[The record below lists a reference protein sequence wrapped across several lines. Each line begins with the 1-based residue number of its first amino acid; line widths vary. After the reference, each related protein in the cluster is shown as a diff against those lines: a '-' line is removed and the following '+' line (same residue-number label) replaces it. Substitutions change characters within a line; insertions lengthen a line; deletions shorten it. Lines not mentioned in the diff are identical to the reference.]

1 MIRNKSVSP
10 KTFKKIKNLP
20 ELFEDSDIVEFAYL
34 FGGLVNKDPHPL
46 SDIDLAI
53 YCKEGTNFRE
63 CKFELLGKLNHF
75 LETDEIDLVIL
86 NQAPISLAG
95 RIVTRKKLLFCRN
108 DFLRHR
114 FESLTLRKF
123 HDFQIY
129 EKKLLSRRYRL
140 G

>member
-1 MIRNKSVSP
+1 MIRNKPVSP
-10 KTFKKIKNLP
+10 ETFKKIEDLQ
-20 ELFEDSDIVEFAYL
+20 ELFKEFAAVEFAYL
-34 FGGLVNKDPHPL
+34 FGGSVSKHPRPL
-46 SDIDLAI
+46 SDIDLAV
-53 YCKEGTNFRE
+53 YCKAGTNLAE
-63 CKFELLGKLNHF
+63 YKLDLLGRLNDF
-75 LETDEIDLVIL
+75 LHTDEIDLVIL

-95 RIVTRKKLLFCRN
+95 RIITRKRLLFCRN

>member
-1 MIRNKSVSP
+1 MIRHRPVSP
-10 KTFKKIKNLP
+10 ETFKNIDQLP
-20 ELFEDSDIVEFAYL
+20 MLFANCGRVEFAYL
-34 FGGLVNKDPHPL
+34 FGGALKGPRPL
-46 SDIDLAI
+46 SDIDLAV
-53 YCKEGTNFRE
+53 YCCAGTNLGE
-63 CKFELLGKLNHF
+63 YKPDLLGKLNDL

-95 RIVTRKKLLFCRN
+95 RIIIRKRLLFCRN

-129 EKKLLSRRYRL
+129 EKTLLTRRYHL